1 MEIQV
6 MPYDL
11 PDAALLKQEGEAVMV
26 WQPDENVLV
35 LGQSNHPEIS
45 LNQEAVL
52 RDRVRVVKR
61 SSGGETVILS
71 PETLVISAIFQTE
84 TFGNPSFYFKK
95 MNGKIMAALEQLG
108 IRGLEQKGI
117 SDISVQNRKI
127 LGSSIYRHRSA
138 LMYHAVL
145 NINESP
151 ATMERYLAHPSKEPD
166 YRAGRSHKDFVT
178 SLRELG
184 CTADPEEIKST
195 LIRELSQKD

>member
-1 MEIQV
+1 

-11 PDAALLKQEGEAVMV
+11 PDAALLKQDGEAVMV

-35 LGQSNHPEIS
+35 LGQSNHPETS

-95 MNGKIMAALEQLG
+95 MNGKIMTALEQLG

-145 NINESP
+145 NINESS
-151 ATMERYLAHPSKEPD
+151 ATMERYLAHPPKEPD